1 MATFD
6 DLSTSIAAMR
16 ERIDQLRRRL

>member
-16 ERIDQLRRRL
+16 DRIDQLRRRL